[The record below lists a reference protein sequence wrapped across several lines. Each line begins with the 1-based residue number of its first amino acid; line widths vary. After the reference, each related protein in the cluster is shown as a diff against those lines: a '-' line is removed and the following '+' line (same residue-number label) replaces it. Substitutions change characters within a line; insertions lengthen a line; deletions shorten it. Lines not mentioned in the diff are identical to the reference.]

1 MLGSV
6 RHIRYLLLVTELT
19 LVPILLL
26 AAFVHGAFGFGFPI
40 VSTPL
45 LALAF
50 PLPTAILM
58 TLLPTVSINIASILG
73 ERHWREALRRYWS
86 IPVFTIIGSFSGTQ
100 WLLHVDPE
108 PFRALLAL
116 VLVAYLVSHRLSR
129 HDDAPQLPGWTLP
142 LLGFC
147 LGLLAGLVN
156 IFAPLLVVFALYSRM
171 PPELMVAT
179 FNLSF
184 LTSKSGQILGYV
196 SNGAFD
202 LEVVRTTAVL
212 IPLVL
217 LSLWLGMQV
226 RKRFAMEQYK
236 RVLRGF
242 LWLASVWLIGDW
254 LFGML
259 GSPGTL

>member
-1 MLGSV
+1 VTAPDSILIPV
-6 RHIRYLLLVTELT
+6 LLA
-19 LVPILLL
+19 
-26 AAFVHGAFGFGFPI
+26 AAFVHGAFGFGFPL

-58 TLLPTVSINIASILG
+58 TLVPTVSINIASILG
-73 ERHWREALRRYWS
+73 ERHWREALRTYWA
-86 IPVFTIIGSFSGTQ
+86 IPLFTVAGSFTGTH
-100 WLLHVDPE
+100 WLLAVDPE

-116 VLVAYLVSHRLSR
+116 ALLAYLVTDRLHRRERALR
-129 HDDAPQLPGWTLP
+129 APAWFLP
-142 LLGFC
+142 LLGFG

-156 IFAPLLVVFALYSRM
+156 IFAPVLVVFALYTRM

-184 LTSKSGQILGYV
+184 VTSKSGQIFGFLA
-196 SNGAFD
+196 NCAFD
-202 LEVVRTTAVL
+202 LAVVGTTAVL

-217 LSLWLGMQV
+217 LSLWLGIRV
-226 RKRFAMEQYK
+226 RRRVALEQYK

-242 LWLASVWLIGDW
+242 LWLTSVWLIGEW
-254 LFGML
+254 LWGLMGEGAPAAL
-259 GSPGTL
+259 

>member
-1 MLGSV
+1 M
-6 RHIRYLLLVTELT
+6 
-19 LVPILLL
+19 LVPVVLI

-73 ERHWREALRRYWS
+73 ERHWREALKRYWS
-86 IPVFTIIGSFSGTQ
+86 IPLFTIVGSYAGTQ

-108 PFRALLAL
+108 PFRALLAM
-116 VLVAYLVSHRLSR
+116 VLVAYLVSNRLQR
-129 HDDAPQLPGWTLP
+129 HDDAPELPGWSLP
-142 LLGFC
+142 LLGLG
-147 LGLLAGLVN
+147 LGLLAGVVN

-171 PPELMVAT
+171 PAELMVAT

-184 LTSKSGQILGYV
+184 LTSKSGQIVGFI
-196 SNGAFD
+196 SNDAFD
-202 LEVVRTTAVL
+202 LSVVKTTAVL

-217 LSLWLGMQV
+217 LSLWLGMRL
-226 RKRFAMEQYK
+226 RKRIAVEHYK

-242 LWLASVWLIGDW
+242 LWLSAIWLIGDW
-254 LFGML
+254 LWGALDL
-259 GSPGTL
+259 GNAA

>member
-1 MLGSV
+1 M
-6 RHIRYLLLVTELT
+6 IELT

-73 ERHWREALRRYWS
+73 ERHWRQALRRYWS
-86 IPVFTIIGSFSGTQ
+86 IPLFTIIGSFTGTQ
-100 WLLHVDPE
+100 FLLHVDPE

-116 VLVAYLVSHRLSR
+116 VLIAYLASHRLRR
-129 HDDAPQLPGWTLP
+129 HEDAPQLPGWTLP

-147 LGLLAGLVN
+147 LGLLAGVVN

-171 PPELMVAT
+171 PSELMVAT
-179 FNLSF
+179 FNMSF
-184 LTSKSGQILGYV
+184 LTSKSGQILGFIG
-196 SNGAFD
+196 NDAFD
-202 LEVVRTTAVL
+202 LAVVKTTAIL
-212 IPLVL
+212 IPAVL
-217 LSLWLGMQV
+217 LSLWLGM
-226 RKRFAMEQYK
+226 RLRRRIAMDQYK

-242 LWLASVWLIGDW
+242 LWLTAVWLIGDW
-254 LFGML
+254 LWGLL
-259 GSPGTL
+259 GESARV